1 MKERRKGRKKGEGGM
16 KDGDDGEKGLEESRW
31 VKECDERK
39 EEERKDGDEGE
50 KENGKSGWV
59 KEGEE
64 RKKKGG
70 IKDCDKENK
79 ENRER
84 K

>member
-1 MKERRKGRKKGEGGM
+1 M
-16 KDGDDGEKGLEESRW
+16 KDGDDGEKGWEKSRW
-31 VKECDERK
+31 VKKSDERK
-39 EEERKDGDEGE
+39 EEKKEGERKNGDEGE